1 MKRTLIVIMCS
12 LLLFSCACGSIYSP
26 KVSEEAQNSIQTK
39 GAHDEESK
47 ELYITVGMHIVLPYW
62 QEFRSGLETAGEE
75 LGVETKFTG
84 ENGNDAL
91 KQIEIFEQAVK
102 EKPAGILVSPID
114 QAAMTDYIND
124 AIAQGIPVICIE
136 NDAPDSNRLAYLGID
151 NYSSGYLAAEI
162 LCEKLGGTGEV
173 GILTIPG
180 LYSLDERQRGF
191 EECIAKKYPGITIA
205 AVSNDEGDPSVA
217 AAVAAEMFEQF
228 PDIVGLFGTD
238 TASGIGAAIALNEL
252 DKLELVEIV
261 TFGKDS
267 DVLELVKQ
275 GAVEAALVQRM
286 FTMSYYGLKF
296 LYDYNHNGELRNEG
310 VSMLPDNVDTGV
322 IVVDKSNVDSFL

>member
-1 MKRTLIVIMCS
+1 MYR
-12 LLLFSCACGSIYSP
+12 
-26 KVSEEAQNSIQTK
+26 E
-39 GAHDEESK
+39 
-47 ELYITVGMHIVLPYW
+47 
-62 QEFRSGLETAGEE
+62 
-75 LGVETKFTG
+75 
-84 ENGNDAL
+84 
-91 KQIEIFEQAVK
+91 
-102 EKPAGILVSPID
+102 
-114 QAAMTDYIND
+114 
-124 AIAQGIPVICIE
+124 
-136 NDAPDSNRLAYLGID
+136 
-151 NYSSGYLAAEI
+151 
-162 LCEKLGGTGEV
+162 
-173 GILTIPG
+173 
-180 LYSLDERQRGF
+180 
-191 EECIAKKYPGITIA
+191 KYPGITIA

-296 LYDYNHNGELRNEG
+296 LYDYNHNGKLRNEG